1 MLQSMRS
8 GAQSTPVK
16 ILLILIVISFAGFGV
31 ESVLFGSSGTSVA
44 DVNGEEITPQQLQ
57 IAIENQKRQMMQIFG
72 ENLDPAMLE
81 DDRLRGSALE
91 GLIERQLLLQSADA
105 QGLVASSRAIGQI
118 VASVEAFQVDG
129 QFDADRY
136 KVVLANA
143 GLSPE
148 RFRREQAQQIKLSDL
163 QQSVLASDFTTALE
177 VAATADISSE
187 ERDVRYLLLDAE
199 AVFADVVVSEDAVAE
214 YYGDHLDDFV
224 SEEQVVAQYI
234 ELQLEDFFAPVDEAL
249 VREQFE
255 AVKGEYEVKDQT
267 RVAHILLI
275 QGDDESI
282 EEYTQRIDDVA
293 ARLAAGTAFG
303 DVAANASDDIG
314 SADLGGELGFTDGT
328 VFPDAMEEAI
338 AELEVGQISAPVK
351 TDAGTHFI
359 RVEERVAGEAPDF
372 ESLRAEL
379 ADSIQRSAAE
389 KELLIAVDAL
399 RDISFN
405 SPDLTGP
412 AESLGVQSQ
421 LSSPVTRGAGDGVF
435 GNEQVRAALFS
446 NEVYQAGNNSEVI
459 ELPGSRFVAVRVAEK
474 VPPAQLVLEEVATD
488 IRAQLE
494 MEARAAELDRLLE
507 EIKARRQAGE
517 TIDAIATESGW
528 EWRVELGA
536 RRVGSLLPREV
547 ANAAF
552 RMELEGGFALDMVEL
567 PGEQYAVVEL
577 ARVTPGSVDN
587 LSNQERDAIVSQL
600 AQMQGELSL
609 LAYRRALRDNAE
621 IVTR

>member
-72 ENLDPAMLE
+72 DNLDPAMLE

-177 VAATADISSE
+177 VAATADVSSE

-199 AVFADVVVSEDAVAE
+199 AVFADVVVSEDAIAE

-234 ELQLEDFFAPVDEAL
+234 ELQLEDCFAPVDEAL

-421 LSSPVTRGAGDGVF
+421 LSSPVTRSAGDGVF

>member
-72 ENLDPAMLE
+72 DNLDPAMLE

-177 VAATADISSE
+177 VAATADVSSE

-421 LSSPVTRGAGDGVF
+421 LSSPVTRSAGDGVF

>member
-44 DVNGEEITPQQLQ
+44 EVNGEEITPQQLQ

-72 ENLDPAMLE
+72 DNLDPAMLE

-177 VAATADISSE
+177 VAATADVSSE

-199 AVFADVVVSEDAVAE
+199 AVFADVVVSEDAIAE

-421 LSSPVTRGAGDGVF
+421 LSSPVTRSAGDGVF

-507 EIKARRQAGE
+507 EIKVRRQAGE

>member
-72 ENLDPAMLE
+72 DNLDPAMLE

-177 VAATADISSE
+177 VAATADVSSE

-199 AVFADVVVSEDAVAE
+199 AVFADVVVSEDAIAE

>member
-72 ENLDPAMLE
+72 DNLDPAMLE

-177 VAATADISSE
+177 VAATADVSSE

-199 AVFADVVVSEDAVAE
+199 AVFADVVVSEDAIAE

-474 VPPAQLVLEEVATD
+474 VPPAQLALEEVATD

>member
-72 ENLDPAMLE
+72 DNLDPAMLE

-177 VAATADISSE
+177 VAATADVSSE

-199 AVFADVVVSEDAVAE
+199 AVFADVVVSDDAVAE

>member
-72 ENLDPAMLE
+72 DNLDPAMLE

-148 RFRREQAQQIKLSDL
+148 RFQREQAQQIKLSDL

-177 VAATADISSE
+177 VAATADVSSE

>member
-72 ENLDPAMLE
+72 DNLDPAMLE

-177 VAATADISSE
+177 VAATADVSSE

>member
-1 MLQSMRS
+1 
-8 GAQSTPVK
+8 
-16 ILLILIVISFAGFGV
+16 
-31 ESVLFGSSGTSVA
+31 
-44 DVNGEEITPQQLQ
+44 
-57 IAIENQKRQMMQIFG
+57 
-72 ENLDPAMLE
+72 
-81 DDRLRGSALE
+81 
-91 GLIERQLLLQSADA
+91 
-105 QGLVASSRAIGQI
+105 
-118 VASVEAFQVDG
+118 
-129 QFDADRY
+129 
-136 KVVLANA
+136 
-143 GLSPE
+143 
-148 RFRREQAQQIKLSDL
+148 
-163 QQSVLASDFTTALE
+163 
-177 VAATADISSE
+177 
-187 ERDVRYLLLDAE
+187 
-199 AVFADVVVSEDAVAE
+199 
-214 YYGDHLDDFV
+214 
-224 SEEQVVAQYI
+224 
-234 ELQLEDFFAPVDEAL
+234 
-249 VREQFE
+249 
-255 AVKGEYEVKDQT
+255 
-267 RVAHILLI
+267 
-275 QGDDESI
+275 
-282 EEYTQRIDDVA
+282 
-293 ARLAAGTAFG
+293 
-303 DVAANASDDIG
+303 
-314 SADLGGELGFTDGT
+314 
-328 VFPDAMEEAI
+328 
-338 AELEVGQISAPVK
+338 ISAPVK